1 MDDRIFKNLLL
12 TKFNFENFEIHEIL
26 NKIRKDL
33 FVCFTMCLKRKCLQ
47 MRILLR
53 SPLKA

>member
-33 FVCFTMCLKRKCLQ
+33 FACFTMCLKRKCLQ